1 MASQDDKSVP
11 TVLLNG
17 MVTRNRSIHCN
28 YNAIKTVCYFCWVWV
43 YPCIKKS
50 TAGLAVWVWLWL
62 SPCIKKI
69 IKNDPAEMHIG
80 CSGCFLSTGYYYYL
94 INIFLVHRQVDTTA
108 WRFSLGLG
116 LSVIGESLGRKAHGL
131 AESQCNV
138 LQGCSQVCICADAAV
153 SQCSLGLL

>member
-17 MVTRNRSIHCN
+17 IVTRNRSIHCN
-28 YNAIKTVCYFCWVWV
+28 SNAIKTVCYFYWVWV

-80 CSGCFLSTGYYYYL
+80 YSGCFLSTGYYYYL

-138 LQGCSQVCICADAAV
+138 LQGLAV
-153 SQCSLGLL
+153 HKFVSVQMQLFLSVL